1 MGFLQ
6 RLFLSDRAS
15 RRMAHPVLGDLL
27 LMRTKSG
34 AYWEG
39 ETELGGRPLT
49 LAIEAPGEAEPVPA
63 QVAFFERYVHYPEA
77 AFHRAEDLL
86 VGEYEDWVRRPFP
99 ADWREAFAWVAL
111 SIPADGDELK
121 PWDLSFE
128 CLQDGRA
135 RRHFTCFIECGH
147 VVRVEVSG

>member
-15 RRMAHPVLGDLL
+15 RRVAHPVLGDLL

-77 AFHRAEDLL
+77 AFHKAEDLL

-135 RRHFTCFIECGH
+135 RRHFTCFIERGH